1 MIRGLYSAASALV
14 AGLFRQELIAQDLA
28 NINTPGYKAASTRLS
43 DFATMLLAR
52 LPAGIGP
59 ATPLGRL
66 THGVQT
72 SAALTDFSP
81 GPVQATGQPLDLA
94 IQGEGFFRLRT
105 PDGERFTRDGRFS
118 LDVNGQL
125 VNVNGYPVLGTNG
138 QPIRLSSGQV
148 RVDPNGT
155 IYLNDQPAGQIGL
168 AVFAD
173 PAASLQRSENGLFA
187 AVGAAPTGG
196 AGGTIQQGYVEMA
209 NVDPATTMT
218 HMLAVMRAYQA
229 AQRIIQIEDEMLGR
243 AVNDVGRV
251 P

>member
-52 LPAGIGP
+52 LPGGLGP

-66 THGVQT
+66 AHGVQT
-72 SAALTDFSP
+72 SAAITDFSP
-81 GPVQATGQPLDLA
+81 GPIQATGQPLDLA

-105 PDGERFTRDGRFS
+105 PDGERFTRDGRFG
-118 LDVNGQL
+118 LDANGQL
-125 VNVNGYPVLGTNG
+125 VNVNGYPVLGANG
-138 QPIRLSSGQV
+138 QPIRLGFGQV
-148 RVDPNGT
+148 RVAPNGT

-187 AVGAAPTGG
+187 AVGAAAPGG

>member
-52 LPAGIGP
+52 LPGGIGP

-72 SAALTDFSP
+72 SAAITDFSP

-118 LDVNGQL
+118 LDANGQL
-125 VNVNGYPVLGTNG
+125 VNVNGHPVLGTNG

-173 PAASLQRSENGLFA
+173 PTASLQRSENGLFA
-187 AVGAAPTGG
+187 AVGAAPTG
-196 AGGTIQQGYVEMA
+196 
-209 NVDPATTMT
+209 
-218 HMLAVMRAYQA
+218 
-229 AQRIIQIEDEMLGR
+229 
-243 AVNDVGRV
+243 
-251 P
+251 